1 MEAASL
7 LFHRLGL
14 DKTLLLPCFIDQTSH
29 KSSID
34 IKTEKMDA
42 SSLQEKLQSYIAKL
56 HVKDYCHFLQ
66 STSVTSSGTSM
77 KLV

>member
-7 LFHRLGL
+7 LFHKLGI

-34 IKTEKMDA
+34 IKTE
-42 SSLQEKLQSYIAKL
+42 
-56 HVKDYCHFLQ
+56 
-66 STSVTSSGTSM
+66 
-77 KLV
+77 